1 VQREATNRLVAR
13 LMNTNGMGSVTEIA
27 HLERLVVSMTILGLS
42 LSEIAPRTKLTVWS
56 VKKLLD
62 NVNRKI
68 GTAREGITEGGKL

>member
-1 VQREATNRLVAR
+1 
-13 LMNTNGMGSVTEIA
+13 MNGNGMGAVTEIA

-42 LSEIAPRTKLTVWS
+42 LSEIASRAKLTVWS